1 MFSLFGA
8 PALSQFRLDQLLQVL
23 KADESRILALGSR
36 WMHFVDTSRPL
47 VESELEVRGS
57 LLTYGARVPDSL
69 HALPGGRRVLVT
81 PRVGTESPWSSKAT
95 DIVHVCGLN
104 AVRRVERGTVFFL
117 ESAAPLTASELTRLT
132 AHLHDRMTESI
143 WTDSIEPKGLFHAAA
158 PRGLRHVVLGEHP
171 QEALARA
178 NEQWGLALSGQEID
192 YLVQVFGKLGRDP
205 TDVEL
210 MMFAQANSEHCRH
223 KIFNPSW
230 IIDGAPREET
240 LFGMIKT
247 THARNPAG
255 TLVAY
260 ADNAAEMEGRTI
272 RRFAPAPDGRY
283 VYKD

>member
-1 MFSLFGA
+1 
-8 PALSQFRLDQLLQVL
+8 
-23 KADESRILALGSR
+23 
-36 WMHFVDTSRPL
+36 MHFVDTSRPL

-192 YLVQVFGKLGRDP
+192 YLVQVFGKLGRAP

-223 KIFNPSW
+223 KIFNAQFV
-230 IIDGAPREET
+230 IDGKPMSQS
-240 LFGMIKT
+240 LFDMIRA
-247 THARNPAG
+247 THARNSDG
-255 TLVAY
+255 VLSAY
-260 ADNAAEMEGRTI
+260 RDNAAVMVGANTK
-272 RRFAPAPDGRY
+272 RFYADPLTQRFSGTLEPIDILMKVETTNHPTAISPFPGAATGAGLG
-283 VYKD
+283 